1 MRRVW
6 AWLAKYWLPLGGIAF
21 FLVSIGVLRN
31 PIADLQAGAIIEK
44 AGREAIVRDV
54 DRLKQEQPTARDLE
68 EQKRFES
75 DVRRALADLARTT
88 NATSRDVTY
97 IEGQLKL
104 RESGNDAG
112 DGE

>member
-31 PIADLQAGAIIEK
+31 PIADLQAGVIIEK
-44 AGREAIVRDV
+44 AGQQAIVRDV
-54 DRLKQEQPTARDLE
+54 DRLKREQPTARDIE
-68 EQKRFES
+68 EQKQFEI
-75 DVRRALADLARTT
+75 DVRRALADLARTA
-88 NATSRDVTY
+88 NSTSRDVTY

-104 RESGNDAG
+104 RESDDGGG
-112 DGE
+112 DGR